1 MMSFYKRFLK
11 GIFAVYKIQISINLS
26 LLRVAERLPLRFFKI
41 ISMSK
46 MTLQLI
52 TAFILTISGI
62 VMLFMGLWIA
72 PVGEI
77 HNSVLVAFGEIST
90 FAGALFGVDYTYK
103 YHIKKNYVKKGDFK
117 DGTDTSKIE

>member
-1 MMSFYKRFLK
+1 MSFYKKLFK

-26 LLRVAERLPLRFFKI
+26 LPRVAERLPLRSLKI

-77 HNSVLVAFGEIST
+77 HNSVLVAFGELST

-103 YHIKKNYVKKGDFK
+103 YHIKKNYVKKGDLK

>member
-1 MMSFYKRFLK
+1 
-11 GIFAVYKIQISINLS
+11 
-26 LLRVAERLPLRFFKI
+26 
-41 ISMSK
+41 MSK

-77 HNSVLVAFGEIST
+77 HNSVLVAFGELST

-103 YHIKKNYVKKGDFK
+103 YHIKKNYVKKGDLK